1 MISSLHRPT
10 LAKVDL
16 SAISENIEQVVS
28 HIPKK
33 VKTFAVVKANAYGHG
48 AVAVAKQVSEQVDGF
63 CVSNLDE
70 ALELRQAGLE
80 QPILILGVVLPDG
93 VPLAIQENI
102 SLTVA
107 SLEWLALA
115 QKQGLDLTGLTCHI
129 KVDSGMGRIGVR
141 SLEDADNLI
150 AGLNHL
156 VPMLKVFLPILQRLM
171 RRTIVNS
178 SANWPSSQI
187 WWKIW
192 LTVLVWY
199 TQATQRQ
206 VSGMPKPSLM
216 RYVWVLSSMVSILV
230 VVL

>member
-48 AVAVAKQVSEQVDGF
+48 AVAVAKQVSERVDGF

-80 QPILILGVVLPDG
+80 QPILILGVVLQDG
-93 VPLAIQENI
+93 VPLAIKENI
-102 SLTVA
+102 TLTVA
-107 SLEWLALA
+107 SLDWLEIANE
-115 QKQGLDLTGLTCHI
+115 QGLDLTGLNCHI

-141 SLEDADNLI
+141 SQEDADSLI
-150 AGLNHL
+150 AGL
-156 VPMLKVFLPILQRLM
+156 K
-171 RRTIVNS
+171 
-178 SANWPSSQI
+178 
-187 WWKIW
+187 
-192 LTVLVWY
+192 
-199 TQATQRQ
+199 
-206 VSGMPKPSLM
+206 SLGAD
-216 RYVWVLSSMVSILV
+216 VEGIFTH
-230 VVL
+230 